1 MILELR
7 KSFDPVLKKKS
18 KEVKNIN
25 EEEKKFS
32 QDLIETMV
40 KKDGIGIAS
49 PQIGV
54 LKKII
59 VVQTQSGPQVFVN
72 PKIIKKSKETETEE
86 EGCLNF
92 PGIFLD
98 IKRSK
103 RVEVEAENLKQEK
116 IYIKATGLTAKIFQH
131 EIDHLEGFV
140 IVDRVSFLEKLKVKR
155 KLKKI
160 NL

>member
-18 KEVKNIN
+18 KEVKEIS

-131 EIDHLEGFV
+131 EIDHLEGTV
-140 IVDRVSFLEKLKVKR
+140 ILDRVSFLKKLKVKR

>member
-59 VVQTQSGPQVFVN
+59 PAITPNSPSHNVCQIVRLKTILSSYF
-72 PKIIKKSKETETEE
+72 SS
-86 EGCLNF
+86 F
-92 PGIFLD
+92 GI
-98 IKRSK
+98 S
-103 RVEVEAENLKQEK
+103 
-116 IYIKATGLTAKIFQH
+116 
-131 EIDHLEGFV
+131 
-140 IVDRVSFLEKLKVKR
+140 
-155 KLKKI
+155 
-160 NL
+160 